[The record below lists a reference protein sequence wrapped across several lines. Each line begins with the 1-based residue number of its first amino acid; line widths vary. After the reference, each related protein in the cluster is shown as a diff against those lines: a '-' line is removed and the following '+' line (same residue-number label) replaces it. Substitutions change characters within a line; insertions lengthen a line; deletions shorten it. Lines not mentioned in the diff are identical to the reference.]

1 MDTPPD
7 ATRPQRP
14 PPALPPAPP
23 GPTAAAG
30 PAARPAAPRA
40 VDLLAA
46 LGPLVPPHTE
56 ARLGIRVQ
64 RVRHLRFHDE
74 YYGVYV
80 QISHGGVLYE
90 GHVSVLH
97 CLGCAL
103 RLTQAQ
109 VRRVEARCRN
119 LHGMTV
125 ALAHVPMVLAWW
137 RGRVH
142 RGWCT
147 LHIQTAL
154 SRELWAVR
162 GLLSEWIPAATS
174 LENRGNFHISFDNI
188 AV

>member
-1 MDTPPD
+1 V
-7 ATRPQRP
+7 
-14 PPALPPAPP
+14 
-23 GPTAAAG
+23 
-30 PAARPAAPRA
+30 APRA

-46 LGPLVPPHTE
+46 LGPLVAPHTV

-64 RVRHLRFHDE
+64 RVRHLRFHNE
-74 YYGVYV
+74 YYGVYIQV
-80 QISHGGVLYE
+80 SHGGVLYE

-97 CLGCAL
+97 CIGCAQ

-109 VRRVEARCRN
+109 VLRVEGRCRN

-125 ALAHVPMVLAWW
+125 SLAHVPMVLAWW

-142 RGWCT
+142 KGWCT
-147 LHIQTAL
+147 IHVHTAL
-154 SRELWAVR
+154 CRELWAVR

-174 LENRGNFHISFDNI
+174 LENRGNFHISFDSI